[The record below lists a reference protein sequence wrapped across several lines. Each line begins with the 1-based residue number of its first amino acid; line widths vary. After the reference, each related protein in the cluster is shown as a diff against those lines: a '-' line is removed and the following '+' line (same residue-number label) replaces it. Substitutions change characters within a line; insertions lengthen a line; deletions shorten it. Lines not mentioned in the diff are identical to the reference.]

1 MTPEAVWYLMGV
13 ALAAY
18 VVTGGA
24 DFGGGVWDLLARGP
38 RKEAQ
43 RDALAHA
50 IAPIWEANH
59 IWLIFLVVLQFT
71 VFPKAFH
78 AMSVALHVPLTA
90 ALVGIVLRGAAF
102 AFRSYGFDTIA
113 WRRGWGRV
121 FAVASLLT
129 PICLGLSLAALATG
143 DIRWDGAQVTSGFFV
158 GWTTPFALL
167 TGLMTAALCATL
179 AAVYMTAETEGAL
192 RADFRRRALGAQLVT
207 VLMGGAVLL
216 AARRDAPGFAA
227 AFGWLPLLPATLALA
242 ATVWALRADHPR
254 LARLS
259 VGAQGVLVVVGWGLG
274 MGGHLVR
281 PDLPLH
287 AAGAR
292 AAVLEPLLP
301 ALLVGGA
308 VLAPSLIYL
317 YRVFKG
323 RRGVAD

>member
-38 RKEAQ
+38 REDAQ

-78 AMSVALHVPLTA
+78 ATSVALHVPLTA

-102 AFRSYGFDTIA
+102 AFRSYGFDTHA

-121 FAVASLLT
+121 FAVSSLLT

-192 RADFRRRALGAQLVT
+192 RADFRRGALAAQTLT
-207 VLMGGAVLL
+207 VLLGGAVLL
-216 AARRDAPGFAA
+216 SARGDAPAFAA
-227 AFGWLPLLPATLALA
+227 AFGWQPLLPGTVALA
-242 ATVWALRADHPR
+242 VTVGALLSDRPR
-254 LARLS
+254 LARLG
-259 VGAQGVLVVVGWGLG
+259 VAAQGVCVVGGWGLG
-274 MGGHLVR
+274 MAGHLVR
-281 PDLPLH
+281 PDLPLR

-301 ALLVGGA
+301 ALLIGGA
-308 VLAPSLIYL
+308 ILAPSLWYL

-323 RRGVAD
+323 RGAVAE

>member
-1 MTPEAVWYLMGV
+1 MTPEAVWHLMGV
-13 ALAAY
+13 ALTAY

-38 RKEAQ
+38 RKDAQ

-78 AMSVALHVPLTA
+78 ATSVALHVPLTA

-102 AFRSYGFDTIA
+102 AFRSYGFDTIT
-113 WRRGWGRV
+113 WRRTWGRV

-143 DIRWDGAQVTSGFFV
+143 DIRWDGVRVTSGFFV

-167 TGLMTAALCATL
+167 TGLMTAALAATL
-179 AAVYMTAETEGAL
+179 AAVYMTAETEGDL
-192 RADFRRRALGAQLVT
+192 RADFRRRALGAQAVT
-207 VLMGGAVLL
+207 VLLGGAVL
-216 AARRDAPGFAA
+216 AAAHRDAPDFAA
-227 AFGWLPLLPATLALA
+227 AFGWQPLLPGTVALGV
-242 ATVWALRADHPR
+242 TVGALLTDRPR
-254 LARLS
+254 LARFG
-259 VGAQGVLVVVGWGLG
+259 VAVQGVGVVAGWGLG
-274 MGGHLVR
+274 MQGHLVR
-281 PDLPLH
+281 PDLTLQV
-287 AAGAR
+287 AGAR
-292 AAVLEPLLP
+292 PAVLEPLLP
-301 ALLVGGA
+301 ALLIGGA
-308 VLAPSLIYL
+308 VLAPSLWYL

-323 RRGVAD
+323 RGAVAE